1 MTREEAKTWMTVPE
15 HTLRIIAPCI
25 YFNPDVVK
33 AYADGAEVEYHD
45 GYMWR
50 HAPDPS
56 FCLPYIK
63 WRIKPDEKLDEPYE
77 TWKPNVEQVYYY
89 VANYGMD
96 VWFTTNAN
104 RESDQENFAVGNF
117 FKSSEDAKIAANL
130 VREAFSNSKKM
141 IDQEK
146 AAKK

>member
-1 MTREEAKTWMTVPE
+1 MTREEAKAWMTVPK
-15 HTLRIIAPCI
+15 HTLRIINPYI

-33 AYADGAEVEYHD
+33 AYADGSEVEYYD

-50 HAPDPS
+50 HTPDPS
-56 FCLPYIK
+56 FSLPYLK

-77 TWKPNVEQVYYY
+77 TWKPNIEQFYYY
-89 VANYGMD
+89 VTNSGNVFY
-96 VWFTTNAN
+96 TTNSN
-104 RESDQENFAVGNF
+104 RESDQKNFAVGNF
-117 FKSSEDAKIAANL
+117 FKTNKDAKIAANL